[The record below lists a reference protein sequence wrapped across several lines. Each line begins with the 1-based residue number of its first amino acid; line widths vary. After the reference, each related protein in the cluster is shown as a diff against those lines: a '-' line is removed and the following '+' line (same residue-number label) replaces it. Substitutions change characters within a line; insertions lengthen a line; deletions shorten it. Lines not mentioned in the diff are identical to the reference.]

1 MIILNDAS
9 PFVLIKMSVSSISY
23 VSLFNKLVSMVGT
36 WGFEPQ
42 TSTASR

>member
-1 MIILNDAS
+1 
-9 PFVLIKMSVSSISY
+9 
-23 VSLFNKLVSMVGT
+23 MVGT

>member
-1 MIILNDAS
+1 
-9 PFVLIKMSVSSISY
+9 LIKMSVFAVRYTSRFTLRI
-23 VSLFNKLVSMVGT
+23 NEKEKKMVGT

>member
-1 MIILNDAS
+1 
-9 PFVLIKMSVSSISY
+9 MSFSSIIY
-23 VSLFNKLVSMVGT
+23 ASLFNELVSMVGT